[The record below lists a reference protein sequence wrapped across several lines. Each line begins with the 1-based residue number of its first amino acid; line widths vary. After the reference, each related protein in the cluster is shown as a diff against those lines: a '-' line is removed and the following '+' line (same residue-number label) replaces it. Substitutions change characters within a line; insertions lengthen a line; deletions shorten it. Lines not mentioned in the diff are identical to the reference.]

1 MCQNNIGLYKIGA
14 KIAFGLCKIGAK
26 IILGFVIFCKNIVV

>member
-1 MCQNNIGLYKIGA
+1 MCQNNIGLYKISA
-14 KIAFGLCKIGAK
+14 KIAFGLSKVGAK